1 MIAECAIHSFTIS
14 ACIPR
19 GFHAYSEIW
28 NPEVKQNL
36 NSLEE
41 PKNMYDMYAVSTK
54 NDDEIL
60 IFEIR
65 AVLLIFI
72 QWKEDLE

>member
-1 MIAECAIHSFTIS
+1 MIAECVIHSFTIS
-14 ACIPR
+14 ACIR

-28 NPEVKQNL
+28 KPEVKQNL
-36 NSLEE
+36 NSFQE
-41 PKNMYDMYAVSTK
+41 PKNMYDMYAVSSK

-60 IFEIR
+60 IFEMG
-65 AVLLIFI
+65 AVLLKFI